1 MRILSERQRSLS
13 FYQSLPSF
21 TQQWDTIASILEANP
36 QIEQAVWDDL
46 TSDGKGGRKKPT
58 GAQGMPAEQ
67 VVRFAV
73 VKMKERLGYRR
84 LQARV
89 ADSICLRGF
98 CLVGSDAV
106 PVFTTLQENIKR
118 IRPQTWEALN
128 NLVVAYAYDQGVED
142 GQRVRIDTT
151 GVKTD
156 IHHPTDSHQLWDSV
170 RVLARILQRVETDV
184 PRMRGSFHDHCRA
197 AKRLFYRIHNTRGQ
211 DHKKPLYKR
220 LIALTEKTVA
230 YARTALDAL
239 DAKRCVS
246 FEEMLVAAEHA
257 AQLEEF
263 VPLAERVIDQSRCR
277 VLLGENVPA
286 DEKVLSIF
294 EPHTDLI
301 KKGQREILYGHKVL
315 FTGGKSNLILDGTIE
330 RGNPADAAQFLPAL
344 DRHQKQFGHMPRQVA
359 TDAGFAS
366 AANARDARTKG
377 VKDVVFTAPRKK
389 DAPDTDRDSKT
400 YKRLRKWRSGIEGII
415 SATKRAF
422 GLARCTWSG
431 FESFQAYVQLAV
443 LAFNLQTLARH
454 LLA

>member
-1 MRILSERQRSLS
+1 MRILSQRQRALS

-21 TQQWDTIASILEANP
+21 TQEWDMIASILEANP
-36 QIEQAVWDDL
+36 EIEQRVWEDL

-73 VKMKERLGYRR
+73 VKMKERLSYRG

-98 CLVGSDAV
+98 CLVGSEEV
-106 PVFTTLQENIKR
+106 PVFGTLQENIKR
-118 IRPQTWEALN
+118 IRPQTWEAIN
-128 NLVVAYAYDQGVED
+128 DIIIGYACDQGVED
-142 GQRVRIDTT
+142 GRQVRIDTT

-184 PRMRGSFHDHCRA
+184 ARVRGTCHDHRRA
-197 AKRLFYRIHNTRGQ
+197 AKRLFYCIHNTRGQ
-211 DHKKPLYKR
+211 DNKKPLYKR
-220 LIALTEKTVA
+220 LIGLAQKTVA
-230 YARTALDAL
+230 YGRAALDAL
-239 DAKRCVS
+239 AANQCVS
-246 FEEMLVAAEHA
+246 FEEMLAAAEHA
-257 AQLEEF
+257 AQLSEF
-263 VPLAERVIDQSRCR
+263 IPLAERVIDQSRRR
-277 VLLGENVPA
+277 VLLGEDVPA
-286 DEKVLSIF
+286 DEKVLSLF
-294 EPHTDLI
+294 EPHTDII
-301 KKGQREILYGHKVL
+301 KKGQREILYGHKIL
-315 FTGGKSNLILDGTIE
+315 FTGGKSNLILDCIIE
-330 RGNPADAAQFLPAL
+330 RGNPADAAQFIPAIE
-344 DRHQKQFGHMPRQVA
+344 RQEQQFGQTPGQVA

-366 AANARDARTKG
+366 AANARNARAKG
-377 VKDVVFTAPRKK
+377 VTDVVFVAPRKK

-400 YKRLRKWRSGIEGII
+400 YKRLRKWRPGIEGII